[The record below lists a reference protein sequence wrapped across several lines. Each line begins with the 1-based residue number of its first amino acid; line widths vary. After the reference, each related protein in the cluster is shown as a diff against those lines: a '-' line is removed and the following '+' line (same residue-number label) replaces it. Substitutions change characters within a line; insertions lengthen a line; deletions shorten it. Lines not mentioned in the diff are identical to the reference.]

1 MVTLADNSTIWPI
14 TNSTSA
20 DNVTLTTPS
29 YNTTDNSNST
39 IWPITNSTSA
49 DNVTLT
55 TPSYNTT
62 DNSK

>member
-1 MVTLADNSTIWPI
+1 MI
-14 TNSTSA
+14 THTG
-20 DNVTLTTPS
+20 
-29 YNTTDNSNST
+29 NST

>member
-29 YNTTDNSNST
+29 YNTTDNS
-39 IWPITNSTSA
+39 
-49 DNVTLT
+49 
-55 TPSYNTT
+55 
-62 DNSK
+62 K